1 MYRRILLV
9 SDGTRESLTALR
21 EGALIA
27 RAFQAQAYVLII
39 DLQTVGKFMA
49 TSTYLSPQDS
59 TYLSDLLK
67 LGLSRLRRLR
77 VVASG
82 EVARGEAT
90 RLICETERNFKPD
103 LVVVGYR
110 RTGILQRWW
119 SGNAGAP
126 LADALKCGV
135 LLVREKITD
144 EEFDEYILGQ
154 RGTRWQ
160 RESES
165 GLRLPLE

>member
-9 SDGTRESLTALR
+9 SDGTGESLTALR

-27 RAFQAQAYVLII
+27 RAFQAQAYVLMI
-39 DLQTVGKFMA
+39 DLQTVGEVMA
-49 TSTYLSPQDS
+49 ASTYPVLQDS

-67 LGLSRLRRLR
+67 LGLSRLRRLD

-90 RLICETERNFKPD
+90 RLICETQRNFKAD
-103 LVVVGYR
+103 LVVMGYR
-110 RTGILQRWW
+110 RTGILERWW
-119 SGNAGAP
+119 SGNPGAL
-126 LADALKCGV
+126 LADALECGV

-144 EEFDEYILGQ
+144 EELDEYLLGQ
-154 RGTRWQ
+154 RGIRWQ
-160 RESES
+160 PR
-165 GLRLPLE
+165 GCK